1 MTSEEHQDQ
10 QPGEPDLKTGDEAF
24 DSYAEALSGGD
35 TPLLGHLV
43 LYSIFDGE
51 VTREALERWF
61 KELDL
66 DPKYIPPPLR
76 NVDAYEK
83 VTGPDGVRISYPLDD
98 PSAYGVVNQSKNR
111 SRRNGFGSSASLM
124 VRPVRRDGGQIVRHV
139 VREVRDEENTS
150 LSYDTRIGVC
160 VFHRDNEASEE
171 GAGALQVEPD
181 HEAITALP
189 DAEQATVRAMLA
201 DIEEQYRRRCM
212 FLSADKLRGVIRKYI
227 EDLNAI
233 RVRKTGGVY
242 FVHRQHAD
250 TLAALRTLVGRFS
263 DDSHLVR
270 IPLPD
275 QEEMREMVVSAF
287 TTKAKDDLDRLAADI
302 ATAQREGKDGEV
314 QKLYARFAELEQA
327 TAEHAKLLS
336 TSLDDTNASLS
347 LVKAQLGSLLATA
360 ADDDDEEAGEEE

>member
-10 QPGEPDLKTGDEAF
+10 QPAEPDLKTGDEAF
-24 DSYAEALSGGD
+24 DSYAEALSSGD

-66 DPKYIPPPLR
+66 DPKYLPPPLR
-76 NVDAYEK
+76 NVDAFER
-83 VTGPDGVRISYPLDD
+83 VTGPDGVRVSYPLDD
-98 PSAYGVVNQSKNR
+98 PTAYGVANQSK
-111 SRRNGFGSSASLM
+111 SKRRRDGVGRSASLM

-139 VREVRDEENTS
+139 VREVRDEEHTS
-150 LSYDTRIGVC
+150 LSYDSRLGVC

-171 GAGALQVEPD
+171 GAGALEVEPD
-181 HEAITALP
+181 HSAIAELP

-201 DIEEQYRRRCM
+201 DIEDQYRRRCV
-212 FLSADKLRGVIRKYI
+212 FLSADKLRAVIRKYI

-250 TLAALRTLVGRFS
+250 TLAALRTLVGRFGEG
-263 DDSHLVR
+263 SHLVR

-275 QEEMREMVVSAF
+275 QEEMREMVISAF
-287 TTKAKDDLDRLAADI
+287 TTKAKDDLDRLAKDI
-302 ATAQREGKDGEV
+302 ATAQREGQHGDV
-314 QKLYARFAELEQA
+314 QKLYHRFAELQQA
-327 TAEHAKLLS
+327 TDEHAKLLS
-336 TSLDDTNASLS
+336 TSLDDTSASLAM
-347 LVKAQLGSLLATA
+347 VKAQLGTLLATA
-360 ADDDDEEAGEEE
+360 TDDEETDEEP